1 MRGDY
6 VRISRGPIYL
16 NREAP
21 INGGAHQVDE
31 SLIRSNSEVIWR
43 AEVVSA
49 SMNERFDRVDHCIHS
64 CDECSII
71 GGETCRREIESI
83 TDRNRSDECHRR
95 RLPALMTGSPG
106 ATGGIGVAR
115 RPVSGR
121 RSDTYASHS
130 CEPLLRAFRAGARR
144 RAVRSG
150 SALLAAAT
158 GESVSCSRLRVRANC
173 RAPGFS
179 SCRYVG
185 RAPMRSSGCAESLIA
200 LSRWSSPSPV
210 RIGRQRSAVPPI
222 SCLSSTCSTERSHS
236 CARV

>member
-31 SLIRSNSEVIWR
+31 SLIRSNSEVIWC

-64 CDECSII
+64 RDECSII

-130 CEPLLRAFRAGARR
+130 CERFAPAPGDGRSGRARRCWPLPQARASPVPVSAYALIAARRASLRAGMWA
-144 RAVRSG
+144 
-150 SALLAAAT
+150 ALQCGRAAAQN
-158 GESVSCSRLRVRANC
+158 R
-173 RAPGFS
+173 
-179 SCRYVG
+179 
-185 RAPMRSSGCAESLIA
+185 
-200 LSRWSSPSPV
+200 
-210 RIGRQRSAVPPI
+210 
-222 SCLSSTCSTERSHS
+222 
-236 CARV
+236 